1 MIVFLAWFAS
11 SIPFMKVLCRVLQ
24 QPRSFR
30 KRDKLDFLFAVVLP
44 LIPTFCFLYLPPAV
58 FFTLLAWFTPQLPS
72 HPSLAHTYYLATSWK
87 VKQGPFKIL
96 YFYDDSTFVALR
108 SSGLLHQGDSLVLHP
123 ELGYTL
129 FRGRMRA
136 SASGYC
142 CSYSVISGTMRP
154 VGQALPH
161 QESALR
167 CQIRRAATLRLAG
180 VTFQAVPANKL
191 PYFAR
196 QSLSN
201 RAQRQDQTH
210 YQFDCK

>member
-1 MIVFLAWFAS
+1 
-11 SIPFMKVLCRVLQ
+11 
-24 QPRSFR
+24 
-30 KRDKLDFLFAVVLP
+30 VLP
-44 LIPTFCFLYLPPAV
+44 LTSTFYFLYLPLAV
-58 FFTLLAWFTPQLPS
+58 FFNLLAWFTPQLPS
-72 HPSLAHTYYLATSWK
+72 HPPLAHTYYLTNSLKAK
-87 VKQGPFKIL
+87 KAPFDIL

-108 SSGLLHQGDSLVLHP
+108 SSGLLHQGDSLVLYP

-136 SASGYC
+136 STSGYC
-142 CSYSVISGTMRP
+142 CSYSVISRTIQI

-167 CQIRRAATLRLAG
+167 CQVRSAIALRLAG
-180 VTFQAVPANKL
+180 VTFQAAPATQI
-191 PYFAR
+191 PHFAR
-196 QSLSN
+196 QSLRH